1 MRDLLAKAIITI
13 PIVNE
18 FTDQGIIT
26 ALKLEQSV
34 LFGLT
39 FGAWFKV
46 GMIVALGL
54 LIIERITTIYFN
66 IKNRRKV
73 K

>member
-1 MRDLLAKAIITI
+1 MRDLLAKTIIAV
-13 PIVNE
+13 PIINE

-54 LIIERITTIYFN
+54 LIIERTVSIYLN
-66 IKNRRKV
+66 IKNRDKP

>member
-66 IKNRRKV
+66 IKNRNKV